1 MAQLKIA
8 VCNRKTDTIFKNQE
22 WSWEDIVKRNRSPIR
37 TSETVLE
44 YPKLPKAK
52 RDALKDVGGFV
63 GGQLKGGIRKNGQ
76 FRPSCAGRRQWP
88 DASAGQ
94 RLSDAFHIRP
104 LPCRFQPGCRRETA

>member
-8 VCNRKTDTIFKNQE
+8 VCNRKTDTKFKNQE
-22 WSWEDIVKRNRSPIR
+22 WSWENIVKRNRSPIR

-63 GGQLKGGIRKNGQ
+63 GGQLKGGIRKNGNVIS
-76 FRPSCAGRRQWP
+76 RSIGAL
-88 DASAGQ
+88 DADSIQ
-94 RLSDAFHIRP
+94 NLEDF
-104 LPCRFQPGCRRETA
+104 LP